1 VAVITK
7 LAKGYDPDYPFKQ
20 QGRWAG
26 DYFDVKGEPRGRWW
40 GTGAA
45 ALGLAPGSEVDRAT
59 YRTLVADHLDP
70 RDGTTRL
77 GRSPGNAAARAEA
90 LYQEK
95 LRAEPHATN
104 KRQFELRKEAQRE
117 ARQGPAYLEV
127 DNSISKSISVF
138 YASFG
143 ESARSARLAGDE
155 EARKD
160 WSGWLREF
168 DEMIYAAN
176 QAGLDYFEREAGY
189 TRSGYHGRRVDGQE
203 AGHFDRARLV
213 IAQFLQHT
221 SRDDDIHLH
230 VHNIIATVAQAIMD
244 EKWRTPDS
252 LGYNEVYMAV
262 SAIVSLHLE
271 AALRRRFGVRWVPRG
286 CHCPHGKCAD
296 LSKCQS
302 NFGCEIDGISR
313 ADVECFSSRRQ
324 SITKELREWAA
335 EFEREFKRAP
345 SQRELASKHEEI
357 WDSTRKGKPEGAI
370 DFDKLH
376 SAWARKLKT
385 QRGRDLE
392 SLAAEV
398 WDEATV
404 RAGRRSDD
412 DDSEPD
418 PAVLRAAALK
428 ALARCQAQQ
437 SKWSRYQLIHELG
450 SVLPPEVRDLAPER
464 MLPLLEGLA
473 DRVLASEFEP
483 VVCLE
488 APELADVP
496 ESLIRDDGLPVYR
509 RHMMTKYATAAHLST
524 EEQLLADAGHR
535 RAPLVERERAAQ
547 LLGSDSA
554 TLKAQLERKPEAG
567 SEEKT
572 ATGLRLDQAAAIWSA
587 LTDRKTSTVLTGPA
601 GSGKTYTLAAA
612 AVVAKQAGV
621 RHVYGT
627 AASQAATNVLAEKL
641 ASAGITA
648 TVLNSAQLLDAVSK
662 PAGHPGRVHI
672 WPGSLILTDEASMLP
687 TGHAAAIK
695 RIAARTGSKELT
707 AGDQEQLQA
716 PQEGGAMGMQARRH
730 GFLQLAEPVRFALR
744 WERDATLRL
753 RAGDVAVADEY
764 DQQGRIRGGTPE
776 EVLEDAAQDT
786 VTLLADGQDVILMA
800 RSRDHVRELSRR
812 VRDEL
817 LRLGLVEDGRTVP
830 LAEGARASVRDLV
843 VIRKNDHQAG
853 LANGDVVRIEAIE
866 EDGRVRIRKATGRD
880 PDTGQPVFADR
891 TMLRKGVRQAD
902 AAYARTVHTA
912 QGGQG
917 TIGIAVVCGDED
929 RQWLYPAM
937 TRGTDAN
944 YAYVM
949 TGSPKVADPAAGPA
963 PAPELARFDRVER
976 MRAGIPPESAEPAEG
991 QREASA
997 VLADII
1003 GRDGTELSATE
1014 YRARQLANA
1023 DHLGL
1028 LDAMWQDAT
1037 AAPRVARY
1045 RQILDEVVPP
1055 VYAVAADRSA
1065 RATWLWRTLRG
1076 AEAAGLDVRE
1086 VMREAVESRSLAG
1099 ARDVCAVIDDR
1110 IRKQTDHL
1118 VPLPE
1123 GRWSDRVPQVDDPGL
1138 QKYLGQIA
1146 AAADGRVDR
1155 LGPFTAQERP
1165 EWAVATLGDV
1175 PDEPEARR
1183 EWERKAGQIRKF
1195 RERYWDHPAEPV
1207 GPRPSMA
1214 TPEKL
1219 AAWHAAAEAAGRPAD
1234 GPDVRMRD
1242 TGSLL
1247 RIRDSYE
1254 AETAWAPRFVTPEL
1268 RSMRNAVREAE
1279 LTRARAAAEAR
1290 AAEAKGDQARADQQ
1304 RRLAESSVSLRGW
1317 YEQRTADLEKADTDY
1332 REWERTTEGARAL
1345 AVAADAEVR
1354 RREPGLGLA
1363 PLKSAEP
1370 APVTEAERAE
1380 LHSPSDV
1387 VPKAEPGP
1395 AERALA
1401 ATYAEHAE
1409 GLAEIDKARAGS
1421 PGWLRE
1427 LAEARPAFR
1436 EELADR
1442 QSLRVPDPDPD
1453 APDHGPAWPSIGP
1466 CERDAIWQPP
1476 VPQMPAA
1483 PGTAPQHE
1491 AEAGA

>member
-26 DYFDVKGEPRGRWW
+26 DYFDVKGEPLGRWW
-40 GTGAA
+40 GAGAA

-59 YRTLVADHLDP
+59 YRAVVAEHLDP
-70 RDGTTRL
+70 RDGKTRL
-77 GRSPGNAAARAEA
+77 GRAPGNAAARTEA

-95 LRAEPHATN
+95 LKAEPHATC

-127 DNSISKSISVF
+127 DNSFSKSISVF
-138 YASFG
+138 YASLG
-143 ESARSARLAGDE
+143 ENARSARRAGDE
-155 EARKD
+155 EGRRH
-160 WSGWLREF
+160 WSGLLREL

-203 AGHFDRARLV
+203 TGHFDEARLV

-230 VHNIIATVAQAIMD
+230 IHNIIATVAQTVMD
-244 EKWRTPDS
+244 SRWRTPDS

-271 AALRRRFGVRWVPRG
+271 AAMRRRFGLRWVARG
-286 CHCPHGKCAD
+286 CHCPHGKCDD
-296 LSKCQS
+296 LSQCQS

-313 ADVECFSSRRQ
+313 GDVECFSSRRQ
-324 SITKELREWAA
+324 SVNKELRERAA
-335 EFEREFKRAP
+335 AFEREHGRAP
-345 SQRELASKHEEI
+345 SQRELAQMHEEA

-370 DFDKLH
+370 DFDALH
-376 SAWARKLKT
+376 SAWAQKYRA
-385 QRGRDLE
+385 QRGRELE

-398 WDEATV
+398 WDEAAV
-404 RAGRRSDD
+404 RAGRCSDD
-412 DDSEPD
+412 DGSEPE

-428 ALARCQAQQ
+428 ALARVQARQ

-450 SVLPPEVRDLAPER
+450 SELPPQVRDLAPER

-473 DRVLASEFEP
+473 DRILAGEFGE

-488 APELADVP
+488 APELADIP
-496 ESLIRDDGLPVYR
+496 ESLIRSDGLPVYR
-509 RHMMTKYATAAHLST
+509 RHMKTKYATAAHLST
-524 EEQLLADAGHR
+524 EEQLLADAGRR

-572 ATGLRLDQAAAIWSA
+572 STGLRLDQAAAIWSA

-641 ASAGITA
+641 AEMGVSA
-648 TVLNSAQLLDAVSK
+648 TVLNSTQLLDAVSK
-662 PAGHPGRVHI
+662 PVGHPARVHI
-672 WPGSLILTDEASMLP
+672 WPGSLILVDEASMLP
-687 TGHAAAIK
+687 TGHAAALK

-716 PQEGGAMGMQARRH
+716 VTEGGAMGLQARRH
-730 GFLQLAEPVRFALR
+730 GFLQLAEPVRFALP

-753 RAGDVAVADEY
+753 RSGDVAVADDY
-764 DQQGRIRGGTPE
+764 DLQGRIRGGSPE
-776 EVLEDAAQDT
+776 EVLEDAAQAT
-786 VTLLADGQDVILMA
+786 VTLIADGQDVILMA

-817 LRLGLVEDGRTVP
+817 VRLGLVDDGRTVP

-843 VIRKNDHQAG
+843 VIRANDHAAG
-853 LANGDVVRIEAIE
+853 LANGDIVRIEAIE
-866 EDGRVRIRKATGRD
+866 DDGRVRVRKATGRD
-880 PDTGQPVFADR
+880 PDTGQPVFDGR
-891 TMLRKGVRQAD
+891 TMLRKGVRHAD
-902 AAYARTVHTA
+902 AAYARTVHVA

-917 TIGIAVVCGDED
+917 TTGIAVVTGDEN

-949 TGSPKVADPAAGPA
+949 TGSPRAADPAAGPA
-963 PAPELARFDRVER
+963 PAPELARFDRAER
-976 MRAGIPPESAEPAEG
+976 LREGIPPESPEQAEG
-991 QREASA
+991 QREAAA

-1037 AAPRVARY
+1037 AGPRVARY

-1055 VYAVAADRSA
+1055 VYAVAADRSS

-1076 AEAAGLDVRE
+1076 VEAAGLDVRE
-1086 VMREAVESRSLAG
+1086 VLREAVDRRSLAG

-1110 IRKQTDHL
+1110 IRKQADHL

-1123 GRWSDRVPQVDDPGL
+1123 GRWSDRVPQVDDPAL
-1138 QKYLGQIA
+1138 QKYLGQLA
-1146 AAADGRVDR
+1146 AAADGRVER
-1155 LGPFTAQERP
+1155 LGPFVAQQRP
-1165 EWAVATLGDV
+1165 EWAVASLGEV
-1175 PDEPEARR
+1175 PEEPEARAQ
-1183 EWERKAGQIRKF
+1183 WEAKAARVEAY
-1195 RERYWDHPAEPV
+1195 RERYWDHPAEPI
-1207 GPRPSMA
+1207 GPEPALAS
-1214 TPEKL
+1214 PEKR
-1219 AAWHAAAEAAGRPAD
+1219 AAWHAAAEALGRPAD

-1247 RIRDSYE
+1247 MMRDSYE
-1254 AETAWAPRFVTPEL
+1254 VETAWAPRFVSPQL
-1268 RSMRNAVREAE
+1268 RSMRTAARETE

-1290 AAEAKGDQARADQQ
+1290 AAEAKGDQARAEQQ
-1304 RRLAESSVSLRGW
+1304 RHLAASSVTLRGW
-1317 YEQRTADLEKADTDY
+1317 YEQRAADLEQAEADY
-1332 REWERTTEGARAL
+1332 REWEHATEGARAL
-1345 AVAADAEVR
+1345 AVAADAELR
-1354 RREPGLGLA
+1354 RRDPGLRPD
-1363 PLKSAEP
+1363 PLRSAEP
-1370 APVTEAERAE
+1370 APVSDAERAE
-1380 LHSPSDV
+1380 LER
-1387 VPKAEPGP
+1387 VP
-1395 AERALA
+1395 ERGR
-1401 ATYAEHAE
+1401 EHEA
-1409 GLAEIDKARAGS
+1409 
-1421 PGWLRE
+1421 PGWVRQM
-1427 LAEARPAFR
+1427 AQARPVFR
-1436 EELADR
+1436 EQIAEL
-1442 QSLRVPDPDPD
+1442 QSRRVPDPDPEY
-1453 APDHGPAWPSIGP
+1453 ADHGPAWPAIAP
-1466 CERDAIWQPP
+1466 RERDAIFQPP
-1476 VPQMPAA
+1476 VPEMPPA
-1483 PGTAPQHE
+1483 PGTARE
-1491 AEAGA
+1491 AEGGIQAGQ